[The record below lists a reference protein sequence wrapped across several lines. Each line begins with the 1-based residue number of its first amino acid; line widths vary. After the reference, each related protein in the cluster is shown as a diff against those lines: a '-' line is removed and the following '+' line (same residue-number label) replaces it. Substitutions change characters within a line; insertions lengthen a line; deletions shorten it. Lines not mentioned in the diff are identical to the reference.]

1 MTHFINNIG
10 IYICVDI
17 GIHICEA
24 PKAARVSKLSDGS
37 INCVGDYIAQLS
49 TQEFHYLG
57 LANIKE
63 YLTHSQTLCSLSL
76 TLGPSTPN
84 SIMCYM

>member
-24 PKAARVSKLSDGS
+24 PKAARVSKLSEGS
-37 INCVGDYIAQLS
+37 INCVVD
-49 TQEFHYLG
+49 
-57 LANIKE
+57 
-63 YLTHSQTLCSLSL
+63 
-76 TLGPSTPN
+76 
-84 SIMCYM
+84 